1 MTDDQ
6 HNTHGKGGDGP
17 RPLSDEQIRTR
28 KLSRRS
34 IFGTLLAA
42 GATGGCV
49 SNAGPGG
56 GIVLPASSGGV
67 RPTGITDN
75 DYAPVNG
82 YTDPPNYGRG
92 GGGRLPGGQIPT
104 YSDQDSGPGADPYR
118 QPRGTGLTD
127 SDGGPLADPAGYG
140 RRGW

>member
-1 MTDDQ
+1 MTDDRDD
-6 HNTHGKGGDGP
+6 TPETPGK
-17 RPLSDEQIRTR
+17 RPNALSDRQIRTS

-34 IFGTLLAA
+34 IFGTLIAA

-49 SNAGPGG
+49 SNGGSGG
-56 GIVLPASSGGV
+56 GLVLPASSGGV

-92 GGGRLPGGQIPT
+92 SGGRLLGGQIPT

-127 SDGGPLADPAGYG
+127 GDGGPLADPVGYG